1 MEGGNVEHKEGEIVA
16 VYVKKE
22 DIVESMDYDWSD
34 WSEIHI
40 SPMRP
45 TRGPWGSRR
54 KSEYGSSRRL
64 GNTERSGASVRG
76 EVG

>member
-34 WSEIHI
+34 WWEIHI

-54 KSEYGSSRRL
+54 KSIAQLIDYYHIW
-64 GNTERSGASVRG
+64 TGARG
-76 EVG
+76 GRASPS